1 MMGAPGTSR
10 EPTLIRIT
18 SRMSEQQTAPAEIEP
33 ADGTTTTRGG
43 LLARGL
49 PRLRAVGPALAGH
62 LAARVLG
69 IVVLAAMAAVAHVSF
84 THALAKSDGQWYIG
98 IAQRGYAHGVTSRP
112 DGTPVNNN
120 LAFFPA
126 YPLLLRAVAALPGMT
141 PVHAGVAISVLA
153 AVAAA
158 WAIYRIGELLGG
170 RRIGVLL
177 VLLWSTEP
185 AAIVLS
191 MVYTEALF
199 VALAAWSLLALLR
212 GRWVLAGALCAVS
225 GLARSTAPAL
235 ALAIGVAAA
244 VAIVR
249 RQDGWRPWVG
259 ALLSPLGF
267 VGYLAWVGVRLHRW
281 DGWFWMQKQGWHSYF
296 DGGAS
301 TARAVRTYLTND
313 GRIALTAA
321 ALIVVVGVALAV
333 LMLLE
338 RPRLPAPLLIYTLTL
353 LVLSLGTANYVN
365 SKARFMVPAFPLLVP
380 VARALGRLPARYVAF
395 GLGVLALGSAWFGGF
410 LLVVWKQAI

>member
-1 MMGAPGTSR
+1 
-10 EPTLIRIT
+10 
-18 SRMSEQQTAPAEIEP
+18 MSEQQTAPAAITT
-33 ADGTTTTRGG
+33 ADPTADPRGG
-43 LLARGL
+43 PLARFL
-49 PRLRAVGPALAGH
+49 PGARAVWPALAGH
-62 LAARVLG
+62 LAARGLG
-69 IVVLAAMAAVAHVSF
+69 IVVLAAMAGVAHVSF
-84 THALAKSDGQWYIG
+84 THTLAKSDGQWYIG
-98 IAQRGYAHGVTSRP
+98 IAQHGYAHGVTSRA

-126 YPLLLRAVAALPGMT
+126 FPLLLRAVAALPGMT

-153 AVAAA
+153 AMAAA

-170 RRIGVLL
+170 RRIGLLL
-177 VLLWSTEP
+177 VMLWSTEP

-199 VALAAWSLLALLR
+199 VALAAWSMLALLR
-212 GRWVLAGALCAVS
+212 GRWVLAGALCALS

-235 ALAIGVAAA
+235 ALAIGVAA
-244 VAIVR
+244 VLAIVR

-267 VGYLAWVGVRLHRW
+267 LGYLGWVGLRLHRL

-301 TARAVRTYLTND
+301 TARSIRTYLTSD
-313 GRIALTAA
+313 GRLVLTGA
-321 ALIVVVGVALAV
+321 ALIVLVALVLAV

-338 RPRLPAPLLIYTLTL
+338 RPPLPTPLLVYTLTL
-353 LVLSLGTANYVN
+353 LVLSLGTANYFN
-365 SKARFMVPAFPLLVP
+365 SKARFLVPAFPLLVP